1 MLNFINKKF
10 EGKTFA
16 DVCCGIGGFRLAL
29 ESMGTRCVFSSE
41 IDKFARAVYKE
52 NYGELPSG
60 DITKIDTKVIPDHDI
75 LCAGF
80 PCQPFSISGKQ
91 EGFKDITRGTIFFD
105 ILRIIEDK
113 RPEVVFLENVANLVS
128 HDNGNTFS
136 VIKNSIEALEYDFH
150 YAVLNAADYGVPQ
163 ARNRLYMVALRK
175 DIVIKNFVFPSL
187 FELTKHIDDIL
198 EPASDITTEMY
209 VNRTYAVMNG
219 KVEEYINRPIQI
231 GYINK
236 NRQGERI
243 YSTKGT
249 AVTLTANGG
258 GKFSKT
264 GGYLIDGK
272 IRKLTPRECA
282 RLMGFPDEFKICESN
297 NQAYKQFGNSVVV
310 DVIQYILLS
319 VVDAMNEE
327 KENKIEN
334 NSTLKNEYL
343 NPAEKNLEF
352 FDFLS
357 SFKVVDIN
365 YIIRLVINKLNACFN
380 HKTPYKTIR
389 WNATN
394 LIRIKIY

>member
-1 MLNFINKKF
+1 
-10 EGKTFA
+10 
-16 DVCCGIGGFRLAL
+16 
-29 ESMGTRCVFSSE
+29 MGARCVFSSE

-60 DITKIDTKVIPDHDI
+60 DITKIDTKDIPDHDI

-136 VIKNSIEALEYDFH
+136 IIKNSIEALEYDFH

-163 ARNRLYMVALRK
+163 ARTRLYMVALRK
-175 DIVIKNFVFPSL
+175 DISVNNFYFPTP
-187 FELTKHIDDIL
+187 FELTKHIEDIL
-198 EPASDITTEMY
+198 ETSSDIPTEMY
-209 VNRTYAVMNG
+209 VDRTDAVMNG
-219 KVEEYINRPIQI
+219 KAEEYTSRPIQI
-231 GYINK
+231 GHINQ

-249 AVTLTANGG
+249 AITLTANGG

-264 GGYLIDGK
+264 GGYLVDGK

-282 RLMGFPDEFKICESN
+282 RLMGFPEEFKICESN

-319 VVDAMNEE
+319 VAEAIDEE
-327 KENKIEN
+327 KENTINENSALKKEYFNPVDKIF
-334 NSTLKNEYL
+334 SKFKLV
-343 NPAEKNLEF
+343 NLL
-352 FDFLS
+352 DC
-357 SFKVVDIN
+357 
-365 YIIRLVINKLNACFN
+365 VIVFITNKLNACFDHISQHN
-380 HKTPYKTIR
+380 IWCPYDQKVDLFKR
-389 WNATN
+389 A
-394 LIRIKIY
+394 Y